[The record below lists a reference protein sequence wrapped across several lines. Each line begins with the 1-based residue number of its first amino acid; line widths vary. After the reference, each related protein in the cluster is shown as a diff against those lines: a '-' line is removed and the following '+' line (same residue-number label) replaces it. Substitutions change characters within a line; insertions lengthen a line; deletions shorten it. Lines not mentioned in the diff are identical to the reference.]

1 MDFPFFHELLRI
13 DSTSGQERTVALWLA
28 ERLPGLFPA
37 SNRPLLQVD
46 EVGDGTLNLLLT
58 WGKPKIVFCS
68 HLDTVPPYI
77 PPTFPEGVF
86 TVSGQDSSQDSFAPL
101 GMTASCHSEA
111 VEDRRKNLIPGE
123 SSPVIPGETPHV
135 IPDLTSPVIPDL
147 TSPVIPGLTSPVIP
161 GETPPVIPGLTRNLP
176 DVIAGR
182 GSCDAKGQVFAIVEA
197 CKKLAEEGKS
207 DFGMLL
213 LAGEE
218 TGSWGAKAFAKTG
231 FKAEYL
237 VVGEPTDN
245 CMVSASKGT
254 KSFDLKFTGTPFHSG
269 YPQFGVSA
277 VDLFVEF
284 VNALKAKDFGVDPL
298 LGETTWNIGL
308 VHSDNPQNIL
318 SPELTCRLYFRTTF
332 VSDAAVTQWMAEAPD
347 LLTDGRSQPAMTEA
361 TVPGQTTSVV
371 PDLTTSVIPDQTTSV
386 IPELTTSV
394 VPGLTSSVIPGLTRN
409 LTVTPRGGDTPA
421 RYWTVEGLP
430 AKSVAFG
437 SDAPH
442 LTNFTHKAICGPGSI
457 TVAHRDDEHVRIA
470 DLATAVEQYLAL
482 YRAATK

>member
-1 MDFPFFHELLRI
+1 MDLTFFHELLSI
-13 DSTSGQERTVALWLA
+13 DSTSGKERNVAEWLA
-28 ERLPGLFPA
+28 ERLPALFPA
-37 SNRPLLQVD
+37 SNRPAMQVQ

-58 WGKPKIVFCS
+58 WGEPRIVFCS
-68 HLDTVPPYI
+68 HFDTVPPYI
-77 PPTFPEGVF
+77 PPTFPEGIF
-86 TVSGQDSSQDSFAPL
+86 LRSDADAQ
-101 GMTASCHSEA
+101 
-111 VEDRRKNLIPGE
+111 
-123 SSPVIPGETPHV
+123 
-135 IPDLTSPVIPDL
+135 
-147 TSPVIPGLTSPVIP
+147 
-161 GETPPVIPGLTRNLP
+161 
-176 DVIAGR
+176 IAGR

-197 CKKLAEEGKS
+197 CKRLAEEGKS

-254 KSFDLKFTGTPFHSG
+254 KSFYMKFIGVPFHSG
-269 YPQFGVSA
+269 YPQYGVSA
-277 VDLFVEF
+277 VDLFVKF
-284 VNALKAKDFGVDPL
+284 VNALKAKDFGMDPL

-318 SPELTCRLYFRTTF
+318 SPELTCRIYFRTTF
-332 VSDAAVTQWMAEAPD
+332 VSDEAVSAWMAAVT
-347 LLTDGRSQPAMTEA
+347 S
-361 TVPGQTTSVV
+361 GQ
-371 PDLTTSVIPDQTTSV
+371 I
-386 IPELTTSV
+386 
-394 VPGLTSSVIPGLTRN
+394 
-409 LTVTPRGGDTPA
+409 TVTPRGGDTPA

-430 AKSVAFG
+430 SKSVAFG

-457 TVAHRDDEHVRIA
+457 TVAHRDDEHVRAA

-482 YRAATK
+482 YRAVTE

>member
-1 MDFPFFHELLRI
+1 MDFTFFQELLSI
-13 DSTSGQERTVALWLA
+13 DSTSGKERKVAEWLA
-28 ERLPGLFPA
+28 ERLPGMFPA
-37 SNRPLLQVD
+37 ANRPVLRAE

-58 WGKPKIVFCS
+58 WGAPRIVFCS

-77 PPTFPEGVF
+77 PPTLADE
-86 TVSGQDSSQDSFAPL
+86 
-101 GMTASCHSEA
+101 
-111 VEDRRKNLIPGE
+111 
-123 SSPVIPGETPHV
+123 VIK
-135 IPDLTSPVIPDL
+135 
-147 TSPVIPGLTSPVIP
+147 
-161 GETPPVIPGLTRNLP
+161 
-176 DVIAGR
+176 GR

-197 CKKLAEEGKS
+197 CKRLAEAGKT

-218 TGSWGAKAFAKTG
+218 TGSWGAKAFAKTD

-254 KSFDLKFTGTPFHSG
+254 KSFDLKFTGEPFHSG
-269 YPQFGVSA
+269 YPQYGVSA

-284 VNALKAKDFGVDPL
+284 VNTLKAKDFGMDPV

-332 VSDAAVTQWMAEAPD
+332 VSDEAVCQW
-347 LLTDGRSQPAMTEA
+347 MTEA
-361 TVPGQTTSVV
+361 QSG
-371 PDLTTSVIPDQTTSV
+371 
-386 IPELTTSV
+386 
-394 VPGLTSSVIPGLTRN
+394 R

-430 AKSVAFG
+430 SKSVAFG

-442 LTNFTHKAICGPGSI
+442 LKNFTHKAICGPGSI
-457 TVAHRDDEHVRIA
+457 TVAHRDDEHVLAA
-470 DLATAVEQYLAL
+470 DLATAVEQYIAL
-482 YRAATK
+482 YQAVSK

>member
-1 MDFPFFHELLRI
+1 MDWGFFQELLRI
-13 DSTSGQERTVALWLA
+13 DSTSGKERKVAEWLA
-28 ERLPGLFPA
+28 ERLPGMFPA
-37 SNRPLLQVD
+37 ANRPVLRAE

-58 WGKPKIVFCS
+58 WGAPRIVFCS

-77 PPTFPEGVF
+77 PPTLADE
-86 TVSGQDSSQDSFAPL
+86 
-101 GMTASCHSEA
+101 
-111 VEDRRKNLIPGE
+111 
-123 SSPVIPGETPHV
+123 VIK
-135 IPDLTSPVIPDL
+135 
-147 TSPVIPGLTSPVIP
+147 
-161 GETPPVIPGLTRNLP
+161 
-176 DVIAGR
+176 GR

-197 CKKLAEEGKS
+197 CKRLAEAGKT

-218 TGSWGAKAFAKTG
+218 TGSWGAKAFAKTD

-254 KSFDLKFTGTPFHSG
+254 KSFDLKFTGEPFHSG
-269 YPQFGVSA
+269 YPQYGVSA

-284 VNALKAKDFGVDPL
+284 VNALKAKDFGMDPI

-332 VSDAAVTQWMAEAPD
+332 VSDEAVCQW
-347 LLTDGRSQPAMTEA
+347 MTEA
-361 TVPGQTTSVV
+361 QSG
-371 PDLTTSVIPDQTTSV
+371 
-386 IPELTTSV
+386 
-394 VPGLTSSVIPGLTRN
+394 R

-430 AKSVAFG
+430 SKSVAFG

-442 LTNFTHKAICGPGSI
+442 LKNFTHKAICGPGSI
-457 TVAHRDDEHVRIA
+457 TVAHRDDEHVLAA
-470 DLATAVEQYLAL
+470 DLATAVEQYIAL
-482 YRAATK
+482 YSSVTE

>member
-1 MDFPFFHELLRI
+1 MDFTFFQELLRI
-13 DSTSGQERTVALWLA
+13 DSTSGKERKGAEWLA
-28 ERLPGLFPA
+28 ERLPGMFPA
-37 SNRPLLQVD
+37 ANRPELRAE

-58 WGKPKIVFCS
+58 WGAPRIVFCS

-77 PPTFPEGVF
+77 PPTFA
-86 TVSGQDSSQDSFAPL
+86 D
-101 GMTASCHSEA
+101 
-111 VEDRRKNLIPGE
+111 
-123 SSPVIPGETPHV
+123 
-135 IPDLTSPVIPDL
+135 
-147 TSPVIPGLTSPVIP
+147 
-161 GETPPVIPGLTRNLP
+161 
-176 DVIAGR
+176 DVIKGR

-197 CKKLAEEGKS
+197 CKRLAEEGKT

-218 TGSWGAKAFAKTG
+218 TGSWGAKAFAKTD

-254 KSFDLKFTGTPFHSG
+254 KSFDLKFTGEPFHSG
-269 YPQFGVSA
+269 YPQYGVSA

-284 VNALKAKDFGVDPL
+284 VNALKAKDFGMDPV

-332 VSDAAVTQWMAEAPD
+332 VSDEAVCKWMEEA
-347 LLTDGRSQPAMTEA
+347 
-361 TVPGQTTSVV
+361 
-371 PDLTTSVIPDQTTSV
+371 
-386 IPELTTSV
+386 
-394 VPGLTSSVIPGLTRN
+394 SSVIPGLTGN
-409 LTVTPRGGDTPA
+409 LAVTARGGDTPA

-430 AKSVAFG
+430 SKSVAFG

-442 LTNFTHKAICGPGSI
+442 LKNFTHKAICGPGSI
-457 TVAHRDDEHVRIA
+457 TVAHRDDEHVLVA

-482 YRAATK
+482 YRSVTE